1 MTIREA
7 LEKTQGRG
15 AGFINSASAKFAQM
29 LLEEGETVDA
39 AVTAN
44 IFTRKGHFPGIVAI
58 TDKRVFAA
66 CGMPGIHRLQSLS
79 FEELIH
85 CAKSESPLTWRYAFY
100 TRNREFNITVS
111 PAVGKSLAPHVERL
125 RTLADINHAIARQ

>member
-15 AGFINSASAKFAQM
+15 AGFINGASAKFAQM

-39 AVTAN
+39 AVAAN

-125 RTLADINHAIARQ
+125 RTLADINRAIARQ

>member
-1 MTIREA
+1 MTIPEA

-15 AGFINSASAKFAQM
+15 AGFINGASAKFAQM

-85 CAKSESPLTWRYAFY
+85 CAKSESPLTWRFAFY

-111 PAVGKSLAPHVERL
+111 PAVGKSLASHVERL
-125 RTLADINHAIARQ
+125 RTLADINRAIARQ